1 MRINQKGTVMMKKMI
16 GIATSIV
23 ATAGMVTLLNGTG
36 AAAATTPTAST
47 AVATVKPVSP
57 ATGLTPTN
65 IANQKAYQRLLEFER
80 NQAAAKANPTTP
92 VKQPVVGNGTA
103 GTPTKDA
110 QSGPASQSATSQV
123 PAASQAASSAPV
135 ASNAAPTSGA
145 TSAAQSTTPTTATTA
160 SAAAEHAVI
169 YGVPG
174 NSDFATVAP
183 VTPAATPQV
192 PTRAA
197 TAKVLPQTDETNPLK
212 VTLIGAALLAIVAIF
227 KLVSIKRHVL

>member
-1 MRINQKGTVMMKKMI
+1 MMKKMI

-36 AAAATTPTAST
+36 AAAATTPTAPT
-47 AVATVKPVSP
+47 AVATVKPVSL

-65 IANQKAYQRLLEFER
+65 IANQKATQKLLEFER
-80 NQAAAKANPTTP
+80 NQAAAKANPTTL
-92 VKQPVVGNGTA
+92 VKQPVVGNGIA

-110 QSGPASQSATSQV
+110 QSGPASQSATSSQA

-145 TSAAQSTTPTTATTA
+145 TSAAQSATPATATTA

-192 PTRAA
+192 TPQVPTRAA
-197 TAKVLPQTDETNPLK
+197 AAKVLPQTDETNPLK